1 MLGFCPY
8 LNDSFEE
15 HRRKRL
21 DRRVGLPGAHDLAHM
36 TWRIAD
42 SFNPMTARSASIGF
56 PARAPIT
63 FCVRLDV
70 GCFAA
75 VFSNYVKASGN
86 RAGGQRWHRW

>member
-1 MLGFCPY
+1 

-15 HRRKRL
+15 RRRKRL

-56 PARAPIT
+56 PPALRSRFVSAWMS
-63 FCVRLDV
+63 DV
-70 GCFAA
+70 SLQYL
-75 VFSNYVKASGN
+75 VTM
-86 RAGGQRWHRW
+86 